1 MTTSSEGVSRSFTEF
16 YLDESISGHIF
27 LKPSIFVGKS
37 YERIFSDVL
46 VNGCDAVIEV
56 ITRIVLFFILPV
68 IALLSALF
76 IPIGLLCKGVSCLVC
91 PPLPKQKPP
100 NVSLNPDPFSAPPKP
115 KPKKEEYLGGR
126 VTIQSPYLS
135 TSTGTVPTMPASPA
149 KFPSSAKQK
158 ETEIA
163 KQLIAASDTL
173 DTVDQL
179 LSSVKFSK
187 IDIDVIEEAKKLLTE
202 NKEISLLLA
211 EPPVKDNPHDPLAQF
226 SERYTVTQCRITSF
240 EHHHDFKSKNI
251 NENGEILVAD
261 NGDCLFAAF
270 AEHSELNDSIAVANE
285 ASIGL
290 ERQATV
296 EWILT
301 NYGTDAELQR
311 RLVNSMAE
319 HYHTKIEKLESEQ
332 VSLGQ
337 MLADSSLLT
346 ESQVTANKQR
356 QEAIPSEI
364 ELLYI
369 EIIPKLGEAFGE
381 NFSGICFD
389 AAVSLVPGYLEE
401 MSQKGE
407 HGGSAELYAL
417 CTRHNACAK
426 IHKKEGSS
434 ISKTP
439 YETLHPEFETADR
452 PARHFT
458 HTHNHYNPYF
468 PPSA

>member
-1 MTTSSEGVSRSFTEF
+1 MTTSSEGVSRTFTDF

-37 YERIFSDVL
+37 YEWIFSDVL
-46 VNGCDAVIEV
+46 VHGCDAVIEV
-56 ITRIVLFFILPV
+56 ITRIVLFLILPV

-76 IPIGLLCKGVSCLVC
+76 IPIGLLCKGISYLVC

-100 NVSLNPDPFSAPPKP
+100 NVRLNPDPFSAPPKP
-115 KPKKEEYLGGR
+115 KPKKNDYRGGR
-126 VTIQSPYLS
+126 VTIQRPYLS
-135 TSTGTVPTMPASPA
+135 SSTGTPTTIHASPA
-149 KFPSSAKQK
+149 KLPTSATQK
-158 ETEIA
+158 EAEIA
-163 KQLIAASDTL
+163 KQLKTAHDTL
-173 DTVDQL
+173 ETVDQL
-179 LSSVKFSK
+179 LSTVKFSK
-187 IDIDVIEEAKKLLTE
+187 IDITLIGEAKKLLTE

-211 EPPVKDNPHDPLAQF
+211 EPPVKDNPDDPLAQF
-226 SERYTVTQCRITSF
+226 SERYAVILCRINSF

-270 AEHSELNDSIAVANE
+270 AEHSELNGSITVANE
-285 ASIGL
+285 ASILL

-296 EWILT
+296 EWILA

-332 VSLGQ
+332 IGLGQ
-337 MLADSSLLT
+337 MLANSNLLSESLV
-346 ESQVTANKQR
+346 SANKQR
-356 QEAIPSEI
+356 QEEIPSEI
-364 ELLYI
+364 ELLYM

-381 NFSGICFD
+381 NFSDICFE
-389 AAVSLVPGYLEE
+389 AAASLVPGYLEE

-426 IHKKEGSS
+426 IHKKEGGS

-439 YETLHPEFETADR
+439 YEILHPEFETVGR

-458 HTHNHYNPYF
+458 HTRNHYNPYF